1 MAFPQDWRSW
11 ETQIARLIGQAWL
24 DEALYRR
31 LLNEPAATLR
41 DNGLILEDFVEVRI
55 NQAPDAV
62 PVLQGTQGETVI
74 YVLPLPPKPDDLT
87 DEQISSWLEGRA
99 EGFPGGTCGL
109 LLLKSL

>member
-1 MAFPQDWRSW
+1 MAFPPDWRSW

-31 LLNEPAATLR
+31 LVNEPAATLR

-55 NQAPDAV
+55 NQDRDAV

-74 YVLPLPPKPDDLT
+74 YVLPLPPRPDGLT
-87 DEQISSWLEGRA
+87 EPQIRAWLAGEI
-99 EGFPGGTCGL
+99 EPGGL
-109 LLLKSL
+109 RKSC

>member
-1 MAFPQDWRSW
+1 MGFPQDWRTW
-11 ETQIARLIGQAWL
+11 ETQIARLIGRAWL

-62 PVLQGTQGETVI
+62 PVLQGTRGETVI
-74 YVLPLPPKPDDLT
+74 YVLPLPPRPDDLT
-87 DEQISSWLEGRA
+87 DEQINDFIEGRT
-99 EGFPGGTCGL
+99 EVFPPLFLCACL
-109 LLLKSL
+109 